1 MEWKDI
7 APVALAIG
15 FLVLWVFVLPRL
27 GVRTT

>member
-1 MEWKDI
+1 MEWREI

-15 FLVLWVFVLPRL
+15 FLVLRLYVLPSL